1 MQCIGETPKNA
12 ESSDL
17 MRDLMPYYQ
26 GRAEEAE
33 YGPAAKKKGQN
44 CYVLPF
50 WIGGCAG
57 GRTLD
62 RRIKSPLLYQLSYA
76 PEIL

>member
-1 MQCIGETPKNA
+1 MQCIGEKPKNA

-50 WIGGCAG
+50 
-57 GRTLD
+57 
-62 RRIKSPLLYQLSYA
+62 
-76 PEIL
+76 

>member
-1 MQCIGETPKNA
+1 MQCIGETPKIA

-33 YGPAAKKKGQN
+33 QGPAAKKKGQN

-50 WIGGCAG
+50 
-57 GRTLD
+57 
-62 RRIKSPLLYQLSYA
+62 
-76 PEIL
+76 

>member
-1 MQCIGETPKNA
+1 MQCIGETPKIA

-33 YGPAAKKKGQN
+33 QGPAAKN
-44 CYVLPF
+44 PNSRN
-50 WIGGCAG
+50 I
-57 GRTLD
+57 
-62 RRIKSPLLYQLSYA
+62 A
-76 PEIL
+76 PGFFHSGKNS